1 MAENSGKFLIKY
13 FPLKRLRFRIF
24 DASGKT
30 VAIFSRTLRTLYAD
44 SWKRFDPF
52 RLCFSENRRGGRP
65 RSFNIRTHIP
75 APVNSRWKG
84 EEYLVASSVSL
95 RHSGSGGI
103 GVGGTASRIASCRA
117 AFAFP
122 CTLRGPCS
130 ARNSNEGRG
139 PDAKSFR
146 RTVQKKPA
154 STITKPILSPRLAP
168 ILSNQRG

>member
-30 VAIFSRTLRTLYAD
+30 VAIFSRTLPLYAD

-52 RLCFSENRRGGRP
+52 HLCFSENRRGGRP

-103 GVGGTASRIASCRA
+103 GVGGSASRIASCRA

-122 CTLRGPCS
+122 CTFVVLAQQESRTKDGVLM
-130 ARNSNEGRG
+130 RNRFAESC
-139 PDAKSFR
+139 K
-146 RTVQKKPA
+146 KKPA